1 MTMVRDII
9 RYDDGCHVQVSG
21 QGDQLHL
28 MIHAGG
34 SESFENQLNALHDA
48 FGGFVKER
56 SEGAR
61 AVFMRYFLS
70 DAANQTPALNE
81 YLAENQVCA
90 VSVVEQPPLDGSKVA
105 LWVYL
110 MKDVEVS
117 EAEAGL
123 WEVRQ
128 GDLRHLWMGGSF
140 VRGGDSESQ
149 MRVLFEKYISS
160 LRVNGCTLRDDCIR
174 TWIFV
179 QNVDVNYAGIVKA
192 RREIF
197 ENEGLTPRTHY
208 IASTGIAGRNAYS
221 DSCVIMDAYAVAGLG
236 KDQIRHICGATHLN
250 PTYEYGVTFER
261 GTYVDYPDH
270 RQVFISGTASIDN
283 KGQIVH
289 PGDVSKQ
296 CERLLENVSVLL
308 AEAGCGF
315 EDVMNMIVYLRDISD
330 YEKVRYI
337 FDSRY
342 PDIPKV
348 FLWAPVCRP
357 GWLVEMECIA
367 SKKLQ

>member
-1 MTMVRDII
+1 MI
-9 RYDDGCHVQVSG
+9 RNMIKCDNGCSLQASFLGNEV
-21 QGDQLHL
+21 HL
-28 MIHAGG
+28 MIHADA
-34 SESFENQLNALHDA
+34 SESFDNQLNAVNEA
-48 FGGFVKER
+48 FRSFMESG

-70 DAANQTPALNE
+70 DAANQADAVNAYVE
-81 YLAENQVCA
+81 ANQVCA
-90 VSVVEQPPLDGSKVA
+90 VSVLEQPPLDGSKVA

-110 MKDVEVS
+110 MKNVEVS
-117 EAEAGL
+117 KTESGL

-149 MRVLFEKYISS
+149 MRVLFENYIDS
-160 LRVNGCTLRDDCIR
+160 LQAEGCTLSEDCIR

-192 RREIF
+192 RREVF
-197 ENEGLTPRTHY
+197 EDEGLTAQTHY
-208 IASTGIAGRNAYS
+208 IASTGIAGRNAYP
-221 DSCVIMDAYAVAGLG
+221 DSSVIMDAYAVDGLR
-236 KDQIRHICGATHLN
+236 KEQIMHIYGSTHLN

-261 GTYVDYPDH
+261 GTYVDYPDR

-283 KGQIVH
+283 KGQVLY
-289 PGDVSKQ
+289 PGNVAMQ

-308 AEAGCGF
+308 NEAECAF
-315 EDVMNMIVYLRDISD
+315 EDVMSMIIYLRDISD
-330 YEKVRYI
+330 YEKVRQI

-342 PDIPKV
+342 PDMPKV
-348 FLWAPVCRP
+348 YLWAPVCRP

-367 SKKLQ
+367 LKQL

>member
-1 MTMVRDII
+1 MI
-9 RYDDGCHVQVSG
+9 RNMIKYDNGCFLQASF
-21 QGDQLHL
+21 QGGEVHL
-28 MIHAGG
+28 MIHADA
-34 SESFENQLNALHDA
+34 SESFDNQLNAIHEALR
-48 FGGFVKER
+48 GFMESE

-61 AVFMRYFLS
+61 PVFMRYFLS
-70 DAANQTPALNE
+70 DAANQAHTVSAFLDV
-81 YLAENQVCA
+81 NQVCA
-90 VSVVEQPPLDGSKVA
+90 VSVLEQPPLDGSKVA

-110 MKDVEVS
+110 MKDVEVMNIG
-117 EAEAGL
+117 AGL

-149 MRVLFEKYISS
+149 MRVLFENYIAS
-160 LRVNGCTLRDDCIR
+160 LQANGCTLSEDCIR

-197 ENEGLTPRTHY
+197 EDEGLTAQTHY
-208 IASTGIAGRNAYS
+208 IASTGIAGRNAYP
-221 DSCVIMDAYAVAGLG
+221 DSSVIMDAYAVAGLA
-236 KDQIRHICGATHLN
+236 KDQIRYIYGSTHLN

-261 GTYVDYPDH
+261 GTAVDYPDR

-289 PGDVSKQ
+289 PGNVSKQ

-308 AEAGCGF
+308 SEAECGF
-315 EDVMNMIVYLRDISD
+315 EDVMSMIVYLRDISD
-330 YEKVRYI
+330 YQNVRHI

-348 FLWAPVCRP
+348 YLWAPVCRP

-367 SKKLQ
+367 LKKLQ

>member
-1 MTMVRDII
+1 MI
-9 RYDDGCHVQVSG
+9 RNNIKYDNGCTLQASF
-21 QGDQLHL
+21 QGNEVHL
-28 MIHAGG
+28 MIHADAW
-34 SESFENQLNALHDA
+34 ESFENQLDA
-48 FGGFVKER
+48 IHQAYDGFMQTS
-56 SEGAR
+56 SEGAKP
-61 AVFMRYFLS
+61 VFMRYFLS
-70 DAANQTPALNE
+70 DAANQ
-81 YLAENQVCA
+81 AETVDSYARDHQVCA
-90 VSVVEQPPLDGSKVA
+90 VSVLEQPPLDGSKVA

-117 EAEAGL
+117 KTEAGL

-149 MRVLFEKYISS
+149 MRVLFENYIAS
-160 LRVNGCTLRDDCIR
+160 LKADGCTLSEDCIR

-192 RREIF
+192 RREVF
-197 ENEGLTPRTHY
+197 EDEGLTANTHY
-208 IASTGIAGRNAYS
+208 IASTGIAGRNAYP
-221 DSCVIMDAYAVAGLG
+221 DSSVIMDAYAVAGLQ
-236 KDQIRHICGATHLN
+236 KEQIRFIYGSTHLN

-261 GTYVDYPDH
+261 GTAVDYLDR

-289 PGDVSKQ
+289 PGNISKQ

-308 AEAGCGF
+308 SEAECGF
-315 EDVMNMIVYLRDISD
+315 EDVMSMIVYLRDIAD
-330 YEKVRYI
+330 YRKVQEI

-348 FLWAPVCRP
+348 YLWAPVCRP

-367 SKKLQ
+367 LKNN

>member
-1 MTMVRDII
+1 MI
-9 RYDDGCHVQVSG
+9 RNMIKYDNGCFLQASF
-21 QGDQLHL
+21 QGGEVHL
-28 MIHAGG
+28 MIHADA
-34 SESFENQLNALHDA
+34 SESFDNQLNAIHEA
-48 FGGFVKER
+48 FSGFMESE

-61 AVFMRYFLS
+61 PVFMRYFLS
-70 DAANQTPALNE
+70 DAANQAHTVSSFLDA
-81 YLAENQVCA
+81 NQVCA
-90 VSVVEQPPLDGSKVA
+90 VSVLEQPPLDGSKVA

-110 MKDVEVS
+110 MKDVEVTNIG
-117 EAEAGL
+117 AGL

-149 MRVLFEKYISS
+149 MRVLFENYIAS
-160 LRVNGCTLRDDCIR
+160 LQANGCTLSEDCIR

-192 RREIF
+192 RREVF
-197 ENEGLTPRTHY
+197 EDEGLTAQTHY
-208 IASTGIAGRNAYS
+208 IASTGIAGRNAYP
-221 DSCVIMDAYAVAGLG
+221 DSSVIMDAYAVAGLA
-236 KDQIRHICGATHLN
+236 KDQIRYIYGSTHLN

-261 GTYVDYPDH
+261 GTAVDYPDR

-289 PGDVSKQ
+289 PGNVSKQ

-308 AEAGCGF
+308 SEAECGF
-315 EDVMNMIVYLRDISD
+315 EDVMSMIVYLRDISD
-330 YEKVRYI
+330 YQNVRHI

-342 PDIPKV
+342 PDIPKIY
-348 FLWAPVCRP
+348 LWAPVCRP

-367 SKKLQ
+367 LKRLQ

>member
-1 MTMVRDII
+1 MI
-9 RYDDGCHVQVSG
+9 RNIMKYENGCSIQASC
-21 QGDQLHL
+21 QGNEVHL
-28 MIHAGG
+28 MLHADP
-34 SESFENQLNALHDA
+34 SQSFESQLNAINKA
-48 FGGFVKER
+48 FDGFME
-56 SEGAR
+56 SESDGAVP
-61 AVFMRYFLS
+61 VFMRYFLS
-70 DAANQTPALNE
+70 DAANQADAVNAYVDANE
-81 YLAENQVCA
+81 TCA
-90 VSVVEQPPLDGSKVA
+90 VSVLEQPPLDGSKVA

-110 MKDVEVS
+110 MKDVEV
-117 EAEAGL
+117 ARTEAGL

-149 MRVLFEKYISS
+149 MRVLFENYIAS
-160 LRVNGCTLRDDCIR
+160 LKANGCTLSEDCIR

-192 RREIF
+192 RREVF
-197 ENEGLTPRTHY
+197 EDEGLTSQTHY
-208 IASTGIAGRNAYS
+208 IASTGIAGRNAYP
-221 DSCVIMDAYAVAGLG
+221 DSSVIMDAYAVAGLR
-236 KDQIRHICGATHLN
+236 KDQVRYIYGATHLN

-261 GTYVDYPDH
+261 GTAVDYPDR

-289 PGDVSKQ
+289 PGDVTRQ

-308 AEAGCGF
+308 SEAECGF
-315 EDVMNMIVYLRDISD
+315 QDVMSMIIYLRDIAD
-330 YEKVRYI
+330 YENVRRI

-342 PDIPKV
+342 PDMPKV
-348 FLWAPVCRP
+348 YLWAPVCRP

-367 SKKLQ
+367 LKQN